1 MSFVLLFA
9 LPFSLYPLLQFK
21 FKSIMAIFFLA
32 KIIQRKFERRNHNKH
47 ALMLKQFLEQSL
59 HTFLQ
64 KIIQFNTYI
73 CPAAFTFDIIFKKL
87 LQIYYQLTKMIFK
100 ITRPY
105 IFSYAFE
112 IFWRWK
118 LLWERIT
125 FIRATSSLSV
135 IACILYAWIICNFKT
150 HESLCQMHFCVINL
164 LVEIK

>member
-1 MSFVLLFA
+1 
-9 LPFSLYPLLQFK
+9 
-21 FKSIMAIFFLA
+21 
-32 KIIQRKFERRNHNKH
+32 
-47 ALMLKQFLEQSL
+47 
-59 HTFLQ
+59 
-64 KIIQFNTYI
+64 
-73 CPAAFTFDIIFKKL
+73 
-87 LQIYYQLTKMIFK
+87 MIFE

-150 HESLCQMHFCVINL
+150 HESLSQMHSCVINL
-164 LVEIK
+164 LVEIKYDQSRNYTEVPWQILQDENSVLIAILIFSTFVTQTSSSTPKVKLAVIIKKH